1 MCQKNMI
8 KIPSNIGVETCKI
21 RTAADGPHDK
31 HEMPACAFRLVNTEV
46 KSTSAVS
53 KNVHVFLFSF
63 VYGVRFCTFLG
74 YKRCPKTCQKQ
85 ASNFKQKKVPKT
97 SPKAPQK
104 ETLIP
109 EKPESDEERKAAFF
123 SFHEAASSREL

>member
-8 KIPSNIGVETCKI
+8 KIQSKSGVETCKI

-63 VYGVRFCTFLG
+63 VYGVRFCMFFGTNYVKKHDKNKL
-74 YKRCPKTCQKQ
+74 RISCQKKGQ
-85 ASNFKQKKVPKT
+85 NEPKKDPKMRLNLR
-97 SPKAPQK
+97 
-104 ETLIP
+104 LISTKTDHVFQRP
-109 EKPESDEERKAAFF
+109 FWVG
-123 SFHEAASSREL
+123 

>member
-1 MCQKNMI
+1 MI
-8 KIPSNIGVETCKI
+8 KIPSKFGVEKCKI

-63 VYGVRFCTFLG
+63 VYGVRFCTFFGTNYVKKHDKNKL
-74 YKRCPKTCQKQ
+74 RISCQKKCQ
-85 ASNFKQKKVPKT
+85 NEPKKDPKMRLNLR
-97 SPKAPQK
+97 
-104 ETLIP
+104 LIST
-109 EKPESDEERKAAFF
+109 KTDHAFQRPF
-123 SFHEAASSREL
+123 WVG